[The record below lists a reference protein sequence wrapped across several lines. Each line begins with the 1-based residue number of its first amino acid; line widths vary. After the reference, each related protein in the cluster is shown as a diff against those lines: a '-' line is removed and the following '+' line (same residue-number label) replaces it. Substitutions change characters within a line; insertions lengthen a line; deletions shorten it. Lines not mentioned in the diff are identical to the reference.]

1 MRLRI
6 LNPPVRL
13 RYWTQLVW
21 LLVLLLASCP
31 FEGQSAPAPQQQRA
45 GATAEMSAETI
56 FSRFA
61 SRILFLT
68 CDESAD
74 ESSLASGVLVSADGF
89 IVTNAHVIEGCRN
102 MTATLIRGK
111 SRQSYV
117 PVLKYY
123 NEQDDVAVIKI
134 VGHGFDFFGLPTH
147 PAQIGE
153 RVYAIGNPRGL
164 EQSISEGIVS
174 GNREFDGTSWVQH
187 SAPISPGSSGGALI
201 SSRGEL
207 VGINAY
213 LLTASENLN
222 FAVPA
227 STLATAL
234 KRARVVT
241 GTLKFPQDGDAEF
254 SRALLYYRG
263 QGVTQDYS
271 EAARLLRQA
280 ADKGHAEAQATLG
293 AMYELGKGVT
303 QDYAQAAAWFT
314 KAAEQGFPF
323 AQNALGTLLSE
334 GNGVPK
340 DDAEAAKWFRRAA
353 EQGDTSAQFNLAAA
367 YQFGTGVPVDY
378 SESYFWY
385 RVASAGQAIA
395 VTPEQLKKIQDI
407 IATHLTPE
415 ALSRAQEQARE
426 WISGHPAN

>member
-1 MRLRI
+1 M
-6 LNPPVRL
+6 
-13 RYWTQLVW
+13 
-21 LLVLLLASCP
+21 ASCI
-31 FEGQSAPAPQQQRA
+31 GQ
-45 GATAEMSAETI
+45 
-56 FSRFA
+56 
-61 SRILFLT
+61 
-68 CDESAD
+68 
-74 ESSLASGVLVSADGF
+74 V
-89 IVTNAHVIEGCRN
+89 
-102 MTATLIRGK
+102 TATLIHGK

-123 NEQDDVAVIKI
+123 NEQDAVAVVKI
-134 VGHGFDFFGLPTH
+134 ASHGFDFFGLPTH

-164 EQSISEGIVS
+164 EQTISDGIIS
-174 GNREFDGTSWVQH
+174 GHREFDGTSWVQH

-213 LLTASENLN
+213 LLKESENLN

-227 STLATAL
+227 LATVL
-234 KRARVVT
+234 KRARVVAAA
-241 GTLKFPQDGDAEF
+241 LKFPQDGDKEF

-280 ADKGHAEAQATLG
+280 ADKGHAEAQASLG
-293 AMYELGKGVT
+293 VMFELGKGVT
-303 QDYAQAAAWFT
+303 QDYAQAAAWYT
-314 KAAEQGFPF
+314 KAAAQGFPF

-340 DDAEAAKWFRRAA
+340 GDAEAARWFRRAA
-353 EQGDTSAQFNLAAA
+353 EQGDASAQLNLGAA
-367 YQFGTGVPVDY
+367 YQFGTGVPIDY
-378 SESYFWY
+378 SESYYWY
-385 RVASAGQAIA
+385 RVASADQVKG
-395 VTPEQLKKIQDI
+395 VSPEQLKALLDI
-407 IATHLTPE
+407 VATHLTPE
-415 ALSRAQEQARE
+415 ALSRVQERARE